1 MVTIKL
7 QCSDNQITSRTDDI
21 ASKKQPKNANAIESA
36 TRSQK
41 LCNGLQKLGRDECLI
56 PVRFRFV
63 TPDAADAQLII
74 AYAKT

>member
-1 MVTIKL
+1 M
-7 QCSDNQITSRTDDI
+7 

-56 PVRFRFV
+56 PVRFRLV
-63 TPDAADAQLII
+63 TPEAADPPLII
-74 AYAKT
+74 ANAKTYM